1 MDIDDILECDD
12 KIDLNTTI
20 EDNPYFIG
28 VANPGWDDTIWDH
41 QIDAPTWDGQ
51 DNFEDYMGMI
61 LATAQDAE
69 DYDDVDQL
77 KMCLS
82 EIATYAETAL
92 NVWNSEN

>member
-1 MDIDDILECDD
+1 MDIDDALKWYGQYNSNNSIYDWND
-12 KIDLNTTI
+12 AI
-20 EDNPYFIG
+20 E
-28 VANPGWDDTIWDH
+28 T
-41 QIDAPTWDGQ
+41 PTWDGP

-92 NVWNSEN
+92 NIWNSKG